1 MALEQVHAFYQK
13 VASDQSFR
21 SRIQSVNSKEECS
34 EIVKAAGFD
43 FTPQEFEEYTTR
55 ILESDRP
62 DEEIKDLSE
71 EDLAA
76 VAGGFIGGVGSRPSY
91 GLPPNRKPKWPIPG
105 DGIFRPMYGLPAD
118 RPMYG
123 LPADRLVDL

>member
-13 VASDQSFR
+13 VASDESFR

-43 FTPQEFEEYTTR
+43 FTAQEFEEYTAR
-55 ILESDRP
+55 LLESDRL
-62 DEEIKDLSE
+62 EEEVKDLSE

-76 VAGGFIGGVGSRPSY
+76 IAGGFIGSIPKMLMY
-91 GLPPNRKPKWPIPG
+91 GLPPNRNLLLPDDKLV
-105 DGIFRPMYGLPAD
+105 RPMYGLPGG
-118 RPMYG
+118 RF
-123 LPADRLVDL
+123 VDY

>member
-13 VASDQSFR
+13 VASDESFR

-34 EIVKAAGFD
+34 EIVKGAGFD
-43 FTPQEFEEYTTR
+43 FTPQEFEEYTAR
-55 ILESDRP
+55 LLESDRP

-76 VAGGFIGGVGSRPSY
+76 VAGGFIGGFLFHAMY
-91 GLPPNRKPKWPIPG
+91 GLPPNRKLKWRIPG
-105 DGIFRPMYGLPAD
+105 DGIVRPMYGLPAG
-118 RPMYG
+118 RP
-123 LPADRLVDL
+123 VDL

>member
-1 MALEQVHAFYQK
+1 MNLFVPESNRWTVK
-13 VASDQSFR
+13 KNVAR
-21 SRIQSVNSKEECS
+21 SL
-34 EIVKAAGFD
+34 
-43 FTPQEFEEYTTR
+43 
-55 ILESDRP
+55 LESDRP

>member
-13 VASDQSFR
+13 IASDESFR

-43 FTPQEFEEYTTR
+43 FTPQEFEEYTAR

-62 DEEIKDLSE
+62 DEEIKDLSA

-76 VAGGFIGGVGSRPSY
+76 VAVGFIAGILVLVKAIY
-91 GLPPNRKPKWPIPG
+91 GLPPNPEWPIPV
-105 DGIFRPMYGLPAD
+105 DGIARPMYGLPAD
-118 RPMYG
+118 RRI
-123 LPADRLVDL
+123 LPKN

>member
-13 VASDQSFR
+13 IASDESFR
-21 SRIQSVNSKEECS
+21 SRIQSVNSKEGCS

-43 FTPQEFEEYTTR
+43 FTPQEFEEYTAR

-62 DEEIKDLSE
+62 DEEIKDLSA

-76 VAGGFIGGVGSRPSY
+76 VAVGFIAGILVLVKAIY
-91 GLPPNRKPKWPIPG
+91 GLPPNPEWPIPG
-105 DGIFRPMYGLPAD
+105 DGIARPMYGLPAD
-118 RPMYG
+118 RRI
-123 LPADRLVDL
+123 LPKN

>member
-13 VASDQSFR
+13 VASDESFR

-43 FTPQEFEEYTTR
+43 FTPQEFEEYTAR
-55 ILESDRP
+55 LLESDRP

-76 VAGGFIGGVGSRPSY
+76 VAGGFIGG
-91 GLPPNRKPKWPIPG
+91 
-105 DGIFRPMYGLPAD
+105 DGIVRPMYGIVRPMYGLPAD
-118 RPMYG
+118 RF
-123 LPADRLVDL
+123 VDF

>member
-13 VASDQSFR
+13 IASDESFR

-34 EIVKAAGFD
+34 EIVKGAGFD
-43 FTPQEFEEYTTR
+43 FTPQEFEEYTAR
-55 ILESDRP
+55 LLESDRP

>member
-13 VASDQSFR
+13 VASDESFR

-34 EIVKAAGFD
+34 EIVKGAGFD
-43 FTPQEFEEYTTR
+43 FTSREFEEYTAR
-55 ILESDRP
+55 LLESDRP

-76 VAGGFIGGVGSRPSY
+76 VAGGFIGGVGSRPIY

>member
-13 VASDQSFR
+13 VASDESFR

-34 EIVKAAGFD
+34 EIVKGAGFD
-43 FTPQEFEEYTTR
+43 FTSQEFEEYTAR

-76 VAGGFIGGVGSRPSY
+76 VAGGFIGGVRFRPMY

-118 RPMYG
+118 R
-123 LPADRLVDL
+123 LVDL

>member
-13 VASDQSFR
+13 VASDESFR

-43 FTPQEFEEYTTR
+43 FTPQEFEEYTAR
-55 ILESDRP
+55 LLESDRP

-76 VAGGFIGGVGSRPSY
+76 VAGGFIGGFPKLYLMY
-91 GLPPNRKPKWPIPG
+91 GLPPNRDLLLPE
-105 DGIFRPMYGLPAD
+105 DRQVRPMYGLPPD
-118 RPMYG
+118 RFVGGRTYY
-123 LPADRLVDL
+123 A

>member
-13 VASDQSFR
+13 VASDESFR

-43 FTPQEFEEYTTR
+43 FTAQEFEEYTAR
-55 ILESDRP
+55 LLESDRP

-76 VAGGFIGGVGSRPSY
+76 VAGGFIGGFRFRPRPMY

-105 DGIFRPMYGLPAD
+105 DGIVLPMYGLPAD
-118 RPMYG
+118 RF
-123 LPADRLVDL
+123 VDF

>member
-13 VASDQSFR
+13 IASDESFR

-34 EIVKAAGFD
+34 EIVKGAGYD
-43 FTPQEFEEYTTR
+43 FTPQEFEEYTAR
-55 ILESDRP
+55 LLESDRP

>member
-13 VASDQSFR
+13 IASDESFR

-34 EIVKAAGFD
+34 EIVKGAGFD
-43 FTPQEFEEYTTR
+43 FTPQEFEEYTAR

-62 DEEIKDLSE
+62 DEEVTDLSE

-76 VAGGFIGGVGSRPSY
+76 VAGGFIGGSLVHAIY
-91 GLPPNRKPKWPIPG
+91 GLPPNRRPIP
-105 DGIFRPMYGLPAD
+105 ILRPMYGLPAD
-118 RPMYG
+118 RFIVRPMYG
-123 LPADRLVDL
+123 LPADRFRDF

>member
-13 VASDQSFR
+13 VASDESFR

-43 FTPQEFEEYTTR
+43 FTPQEFEEYTAR
-55 ILESDRP
+55 LLESDRP
-62 DEEIKDLSE
+62 DEEIQDLSE

-76 VAGGFIGGVGSRPSY
+76 VAGGFIDSIPDPHTMY
-91 GLPPNRKPKWPIPG
+91 GLPPNLLPPKSEWPIP
-105 DGIFRPMYGLPAD
+105 IVRPMYGLPAD
-118 RPMYG
+118 SFVYF
-123 LPADRLVDL
+123 

>member
-13 VASDQSFR
+13 VASDESFR

-43 FTPQEFEEYTTR
+43 FTLQEFEDYTAR
-55 ILESDRP
+55 LLESDRP

-76 VAGGFIGGVGSRPSY
+76 VAGGFIGGILVHAIY
-91 GLPPNRKPKWPIPG
+91 GLPVIG
-105 DGIFRPMYGLPAD
+105 HVTGGTFGQTLGGAIGGALGGYFGSL
-118 RPMYG
+118 
-123 LPADRLVDL
+123 L

>member
-34 EIVKAAGFD
+34 EIVKGAGFD
-43 FTPQEFEEYTTR
+43 FTPQEFEEYTAR
-55 ILESDRP
+55 LLESDRP

>member
-13 VASDQSFR
+13 IASDESFR
-21 SRIQSVNSKEECS
+21 SQIQSVNSKEECS
-34 EIVKAAGFD
+34 EIVKTAGFD
-43 FTPQEFEEYTTR
+43 FTPQEFEEYTAQL
-55 ILESDRP
+55 LESDRP

-76 VAGGFIGGVGSRPSY
+76 VAGGFISGSLVRPMY
-91 GLPPNRKPKWPIPG
+91 GLPPNRKPKWPILG
-105 DGIFRPMYGLPAD
+105 DGID

-123 LPADRLVDL
+123 LPADRFV

>member
-13 VASDQSFR
+13 IASDESFR

-34 EIVKAAGFD
+34 EIVKGAGFD
-43 FTPQEFEEYTTR
+43 FTPQEFEEYTAR

-62 DEEIKDLSE
+62 DEEVTDLSE

-76 VAGGFIGGVGSRPSY
+76 VAGGFIGGSRVHAIY
-91 GLPPNRKPKWPIPG
+91 GLPPNRRPIP
-105 DGIFRPMYGLPAD
+105 ILRPMYGLPAD
-118 RPMYG
+118 RFIVRPMYG
-123 LPADRLVDL
+123 LPADRFRDF

>member
-13 VASDQSFR
+13 IASDESFR

-43 FTPQEFEEYTTR
+43 FTPQEFEEYTAR
-55 ILESDRP
+55 ILESERP
-62 DEEIKDLSE
+62 DEEVTDLSE

-76 VAGGFIGGVGSRPSY
+76 VAGGFIGSFRWPPIMLY
-91 GLPPNRKPKWPIPG
+91 GGPPKR
-105 DGIFRPMYGLPAD
+105 
-118 RPMYG
+118 
-123 LPADRLVDL
+123 DLLL